1 MRVGV
6 LALQGAFA
14 EHVARLR
21 AFGVEAREVRTEQDA
36 EGLDGLVLPGGEST
50 AQRRLLSDA
59 LGARL
64 DALV

>member
-36 EGLDGLVLPGGEST
+36 EGLDGLVRISASDWTIAGGALPDG
-50 AQRRLLSDA
+50 
-59 LGARL
+59 
-64 DALV
+64 